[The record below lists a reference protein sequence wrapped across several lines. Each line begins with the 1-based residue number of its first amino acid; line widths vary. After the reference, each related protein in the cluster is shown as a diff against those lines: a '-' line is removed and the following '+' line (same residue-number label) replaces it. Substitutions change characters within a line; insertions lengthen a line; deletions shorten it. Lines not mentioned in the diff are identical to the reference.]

1 MLKKLLCFGIV
12 TLVLGAYCIP
22 ACVANITYSGS
33 LSGNSVVSKGNW
45 NNAFISWTVSRE
57 DGAPYWHYEYILNV
71 GTDPDISH
79 LIIETSDI
87 FGKNDILNASDG
99 FKIGTFSAEQGK
111 GNNSNPYMPDE
122 EYGIKFEFKGK
133 AKSTELA
140 VNFDSPRSPI
150 WGDFYAKGGSF
161 NSNLHG
167 NGHGHDNSHAGAV
180 WNTGFT
186 VADMDPSSLLYLP
199 SNGDV
204 DSHIL
209 VPDTET
215 VVPITHSPAP
225 AAILLGG
232 MGIGLVGWLRRC
244 RTL

>member
-1 MLKKLLCFGIV
+1 VLKKLLCFGIV

-87 FGKNDILNASDG
+87 FGKNDILNANAS
-99 FKIGTFSAEQGK
+99 FEIGTFSTKQGK
-111 GNNSNPYMPDE
+111 SNPYMPDE
-122 EYGIKFEFKGK
+122 EYGIKFNGN
-133 AKSTELA
+133 STELT
-140 VNFDSPRSPI
+140 VSFDSPRSPI

-161 NSNLHG
+161 NG
-167 NGHGHDNSHAGAV
+167 NGGNAGAV
-180 WNTGFT
+180 WNAGFT
-186 VADMDPSSLLYLP
+186 ASDIDPSSLLYLP

-215 VVPITHSPAP
+215 VVAITHNPAP

-232 MGIGLVGWLRRC
+232 IGVGLVGWLRRC